1 MNQHPLY
8 GRLIPACTLILATA
22 VTGCAI
28 TQGRAY
34 DQKNLMLIDVGHSS
48 KVHVLSL
55 LGQPQTEETL
65 TYKKDANGEEL
76 AQPLIAQVLR
86 YNYGSPSIQ
95 GAVPGM
101 SPNRWASV
109 IMTDGAVVAYFSSST
124 FIDDFSDF
132 DLGKVNQLERGKTRY
147 QEVLKLL
154 GRPSGRGVYPYA
166 RNPAGFA
173 YFYSVDLKNT
183 PPGNNTLKRLRV
195 FFDDQ
200 GVVEDFTVS
209 SRTEPIPVPLA
220 PTTVTVPVYI
230 PSNNRIK

>member
-1 MNQHPLY
+1 MHRHTLY
-8 GRLIPACTLILATA
+8 GRLTSGCALLLALA
-22 VTGCAI
+22 VAGCAI

-55 LGQPQTEETL
+55 LGSPQTEETA

-95 GAVPGM
+95 GAVAGM
-101 SPNRWASV
+101 SPNRWATV

-132 DLGKVNQLERGKTRY
+132 DLSKVNQLERGKTRY
-147 QEVLKLL
+147 EDVLKLL

-183 PPGNNTLKRLRV
+183 PPGHNTLKRLRV
-195 FFDDQ
+195 FFNEQ
-200 GVVEDFTVS
+200 GIVEDFTVNA
-209 SRTEPIPVPLA
+209 RTEPIPAPVV

-230 PSNNRIK
+230 PSNTRIK